1 MDMIIPGVELRGFEN
16 YGDCIMS
23 QLQIPA
29 RFNGPPNSGNGG
41 YSCGLVALHIAGA
54 ARVRLH
60 SPPPLD
66 TNLAVH
72 VNSDGTV
79 HFLDGETLVAS
90 GAPAALDMEVPRAPT
105 LEQAR
110 RATRDF
116 ICFKDHPYETCFVC
130 GPSRP
135 QKDGLALFPGPVD
148 DWSLLAC
155 PWEPAADLLD
165 ESGNVRPEI
174 VWAAL
179 DCPGCFGAVGP
190 QMVPVLL
197 GELVAELRA
206 PVPGDETLVVFAW
219 PLGRDGRKIYGGVAV
234 ANQAGA
240 ILACSRTTWIA
251 LKQG

>member
-116 ICFKDHPYETCFVC
+116 ICYRRSPVRDLSLSAARVDRRRMASRYSQARQTI
-130 GPSRP
+130 GPCW
-135 QKDGLALFPGPVD
+135 LAPGN
-148 DWSLLAC
+148 LLRIC
-155 PWEPAADLLD
+155 WMNPAMCA
-165 ESGNVRPEI
+165 
-174 VWAAL
+174 
-179 DCPGCFGAVGP
+179 
-190 QMVPVLL
+190 
-197 GELVAELRA
+197 
-206 PVPGDETLVVFAW
+206 
-219 PLGRDGRKIYGGVAV
+219 RK
-234 ANQAGA
+234 
-240 ILACSRTTWIA
+240 
-251 LKQG
+251 